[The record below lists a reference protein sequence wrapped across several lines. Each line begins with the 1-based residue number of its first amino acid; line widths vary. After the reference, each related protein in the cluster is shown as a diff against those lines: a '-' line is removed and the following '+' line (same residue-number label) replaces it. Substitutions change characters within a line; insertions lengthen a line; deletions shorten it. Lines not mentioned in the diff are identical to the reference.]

1 MTNLQLKSI
10 QENIF
15 SIREIAVAM
24 LESSDSHM
32 IELAHILSDRVT
44 DIEMELYNQEPAF
57 MSNISEDDF
66 RELLTNTKYEVLA
79 ITKPLEE
86 YELIMEE
93 EQVEKLVDSMDKADL
108 QIEAIRMGYSI
119 I

>member
-32 IELAHILSDRVT
+32 IELAHILSNRCF
-44 DIEMELYNQEPAF
+44 DIEMEIKDESKDTLFNF
-57 MSNISEDDF
+57 G
-66 RELLTNTKYEVLA
+66 
-79 ITKPLEE
+79 
-86 YELIMEE
+86 
-93 EQVEKLVDSMDKADL
+93 SMTLSFKCP
-108 QIEAIRMGYSI
+108 S
-119 I
+119 